1 MKIWKN
7 GNSKMEILTLKFR
20 KMEIWN
26 NGNSEYWKFRKNKIR
41 KNGLR

>member
-7 GNSKMEILTLKFR
+7 GNSKMEILTWKFR

-26 NGNSEYWKFRKNKIR
+26 NGNSEYWKFRKNEIR
-41 KNGLR
+41 KNGNR